1 MEYER
6 TTTILRQSENWS
18 LFLGMWRIGAVR
30 GIPRRGRVLS
40 VRYESR
46 AAQESAPNPYFP
58 RLFEPLQV
66 AHVTLKNRIL
76 MGSMHTGLEEP
87 GLFSNLDEMAEF
99 YAERAR
105 GEAGIIVTGG
115 ISPNS
120 AGVGFVGASKMS
132 TQREVRGNLG

>member
-1 MEYER
+1 
-6 TTTILRQSENWS
+6 
-18 LFLGMWRIGAVR
+18 MWRYGGRRSPIRGAKVR
-30 GIPRRGRVLS
+30 S
-40 VRYESR
+40 VRYESS
-46 AAQESAPNPYFP
+46 AVQESVVNPHFP

-66 AHVTLKNRIL
+66 AHVTLKNRVL

-132 TQREVRGNLG
+132 TQREVSGGLN